1 MSDNKQPDTMRPI
14 PDGGLKDAMPA
25 WLKRPPAWRNMPTAE
40 ERHER
45 TLPEP
50 DTSVIDPHSLL
61 DVSDL
66 PQWLQAIAERGNL
79 PAPEPD
85 PVIVHGVEQ
94 LQAAATRHQQIEPP
108 AATEPEVGVE
118 SPEPTSEHEA
128 SSEASAEVTTTT
140 ETPPTQEVATRT
152 PASTPQESRSS
163 WMIPLIAIALV
174 AILAIVVLVI
184 IL

>member
-1 MSDNKQPDTMRPI
+1 MRDNKQPDTMRPI
-14 PDGGLKDAMPA
+14 PDGGLKDSMPA

-50 DTSVIDPHSLL
+50 DTSVIDPHTLL

-85 PVIVHGVEQ
+85 PVIEHGVKQ
-94 LQAAATRHQQIEPP
+94 VQAAATHHRASE
-108 AATEPEVGVE
+108 TSVEPEPEFAVE
-118 SPEPTSEHEA
+118 QPETTPEPEA
-128 SSEASAEVTTTT
+128 PTETVTTVAEATSVQ
-140 ETPPTQEVATRT
+140 EAPTQT
-152 PASTPQESRSS
+152 PVVNPQESRSP
-163 WMIPLIAIALV
+163 WMIPLIAIAPV
-174 AILAIVVLVI
+174 VILAIVLLLF

>member
-66 PQWLQAIAERGNL
+66 PQWLQTIAERGNM
-79 PAPEPD
+79 PVPEPD

-94 LQAAATRHQQIEPP
+94 VQAATRHHHNEP
-108 AATEPEVGVE
+108 AAAPETGAAVE
-118 SPEPTSEHEA
+118 QLEPTSDIEVAPET
-128 SSEASAEVTTTT
+128 SIEVTKTT
-140 ETPPTQEVATRT
+140 ESTPAQEVATPT
-152 PASTPQESRSS
+152 QVSTPEESRSP
-163 WMIPLIAIALV
+163 WTIPLIAIGLV
-174 AILAIVVLVI
+174 VILAVVVLLI